1 MSFSSIRRAT
11 QPDFEP
17 LSLSEVKS
25 HLRIMQD
32 MKDDD
37 QYLMG
42 LIAAARIYFENRVGQ
57 TTTLV
62 QWRAKTKGWNSCSC
76 VGQELPYPPLYVD
89 DDHPVTLSY
98 EDDAGNTVVVSDM
111 DIKYDQTNYPGT
123 VNYTGPSPGCDTTMT
138 IEWWAGVDA
147 PMKISQLW
155 KSCMLVLIGH
165 WYENRSAVSTEGGGV
180 EVPMSF
186 DMMAAGCSYDGRA

>member
-1 MSFSSIRRAT
+1 MALDLLARVTSPQVHHPPHHSIPSGGEGGFLKGNLMSFSSIRRAT

-62 QWRAKTKGWNSCSC
+62 QWKTTSEWPIAYF
-76 VGQELPYPPLYVD
+76 VGK
-89 DDHPVTLSY
+89 
-98 EDDAGNTVVVSDM
+98 EDRSD
-111 DIKYDQTNYPGT
+111 
-123 VNYTGPSPGCDTTMT
+123 
-138 IEWWAGVDA
+138 W
-147 PMKISQLW
+147 
-155 KSCMLVLIGH
+155 
-165 WYENRSAVSTEGGGV
+165 
-180 EVPMSF
+180 
-186 DMMAAGCSYDGRA
+186 